1 MNALQ
6 LIFTAFFLTLASGA
20 PVPVPVP
27 GGGSSSSSSKTLV
40 EIWGSSGNSYPT
52 VFIHGLL
59 GWGEAK
65 PLLGVLNY
73 WGGITQ
79 NILAE
84 LRDKGYAVSAPAVGP
99 LSSNW
104 ERACEAY
111 AQITGTLTDYG
122 IARSTAFGHLRF
134 GEDHTGNALV
144 PGFME
149 TTSSKIN
156 LVGHSMGGPT
166 QRLLTHLLTYGSP
179 AEISACVAA
188 NAVCSP
194 LFWTNKTTSYV
205 NGVFALSGV
214 HQGSVFD
221 DILQANAGFLNF
233 FKELILLLIGANSFD
248 NINIYD
254 MQLGH
259 WGLTQGADEPFFT
272 FLERILQSNWVNE
285 QSNALFDLSTA
296 GLSSP
301 LLSFVKESPSTT
313 YFSLSGLTT
322 DYILGDSYAELT
334 TTILLSPV
342 ADTIGAYNNSQFSV
356 LKEYSKEDWRQNDG
370 LVAIASSRSPSSGY
384 SSYGINIQ
392 SSSASSLASSAPSSS
407 PVKGKYNY
415 VGSLDNTDHL
425 QIVGLFDIIPGLRTN
440 VFNNILTIISSL
452 SA

>member
-1 MNALQ
+1 MNSIQ
-6 LIFTAFFLTLASGA
+6 LILTACLLTLASGA

-27 GGGSSSSSSKTLV
+27 GGSSSASLT
-40 EIWGSSGNSYPT
+40 EIWGSSGNTYPT

-73 WGGITQ
+73 WGGLTQ

-84 LRDKGYAVSAPAVGP
+84 LREQGYTVSAPAVGP

-104 ERACEAY
+104 ERACEVY

-122 IARSTAFGHLRF
+122 IARSTEFGHLRF

-144 PGFME
+144 PGFMK

-166 QRLLTHLLTYGSP
+166 QRLLAHLLTFGSP
-179 AEISACVAA
+179 AEISACIAA

-221 DILQANAGFLNF
+221 DILQANAGFLAF
-233 FKELILLLIGANSFD
+233 FKEFILALIGANSFD

-272 FLERILQSNWVNE
+272 FLARILQSNWVNE

-322 DYILGDSYAELT
+322 NYILGDSYAEDT
-334 TTILLSPV
+334 TTVFLAPV
-342 ADTIGAYNNSQFSV
+342 ADTIGAYNNTNLSI
-356 LKEYSKEDWRQNDG
+356 LTEYTQEVWRQNDG

-384 SSYGINIQ
+384 SSFAVDIQ
-392 SSSASSLASSAPSSS
+392 SSSVSSLASSAPSSS

-415 VGSLDNTDHL
+415 VGALDNTDHVQL
-425 QIVGLFDIIPGLRTN
+425 VGLFDLVPGLRTN
-440 VFNNILTIISSL
+440 VFNNILALL
-452 SA
+452 SALSA